1 MEVKELSDID
11 SDRPPFIKW
20 GNYKSN
26 DPNKS
31 DILECKV
38 IETET
43 FPTEYSENVKI
54 YLKENDKWQEKILTL
69 ASHDSDN
76 KALLHLW
83 TKAVKAKKLKKG
95 KTFYI
100 KTWLG
105 ISKNNRA
112 IRRWDLEI

>member
-1 MEVKELSDID
+1 MEVKELSDTD

-26 DPNKS
+26 DPNKP

-38 IETET
+38 IDAET
-43 FPTEYSENVKI
+43 FDTEYSTNVKI
-54 YLKENDKWQEKILTL
+54 SIKENEEWKEKILPL

-76 KALLHLW
+76 KALLNLW
-83 TKAVKAKKLKKG
+83 TKSVKEKNINKG
-95 KTFYI
+95 KTFHI

-105 ISKNNRA
+105 ISKNKRA
-112 IRRWDLEI
+112 IRRYDLEI